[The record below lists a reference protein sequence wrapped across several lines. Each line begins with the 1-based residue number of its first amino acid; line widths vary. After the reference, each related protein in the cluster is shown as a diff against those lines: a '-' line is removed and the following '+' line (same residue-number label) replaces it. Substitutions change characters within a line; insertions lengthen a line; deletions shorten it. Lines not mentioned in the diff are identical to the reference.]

1 MTAQGITAQ
10 IVEEVNDLPLE
21 QRQQVL
27 AFARSLAAQP
37 KGVTGSSLLRFAD
50 TISPAQLLEM
60 QTAIEEGC
68 ERIDTNEW

>member
-1 MTAQGITAQ
+1 MTAQDVTAQ
-10 IVEEVNDLPLE
+10 IVEEVNELPLE

-27 AFARSLAAQP
+27 AVARLLAAQP
-37 KGVTGSSLLRFAD
+37 KGVTGSSLLNLAD

-68 ERIDTNEW
+68 EHDAL